1 MSRYRKVAA
10 SSLVINDV
18 QEIDD
23 GSYQCRAEN
32 EVETLDAA
40 ADLIVQGI
48 LLCTCTKSFYLQILE
63 VFSFNFSTAQIYEKA
78 GR

>member
-1 MSRYRKVAA
+1 M
-10 SSLVINDV
+10 INNV
-18 QEIDD
+18 QETDD

-48 LLCTCTKSFYLQILE
+48 LVSLL
-63 VFSFNFSTAQIYEKA
+63 VFSFVHFILHYLMV
-78 GR
+78 

>member
-1 MSRYRKVAA
+1 MIS
-10 SSLVINDV
+10 NV

-48 LLCTCTKSFYLQILE
+48 LISLSVFPHIHFILHYLMLYHCFIISSTK
-63 VFSFNFSTAQIYEKA
+63 IY
-78 GR
+78 

>member
-1 MSRYRKVAA
+1 MILDTVRIAA
-10 SSLVINDV
+10 SSLIINNV

-40 ADLIVQGI
+40 ADLIVKVPPRFI
-48 LLCTCTKSFYLQILE
+48 KKT
-63 VFSFNFSTAQIYEKA
+63 

>member
-1 MSRYRKVAA
+1 MFKSCIFISRYGRIAA
-10 SSLVINDV
+10 SSLIINNV

-40 ADLIVQGI
+40 ADLIVQGR
-48 LLCTCTKSFYLQILE
+48 
-63 VFSFNFSTAQIYEKA
+63 IYS
-78 GR
+78 